1 MMRRTDLTDLTVQRK
16 AGILCCATSNREV
29 LSVSDLS
36 LQVLSCS
43 VRRGELM
50 AGARDQKWSGSACW
64 IAWVLG
70 F

>member
-1 MMRRTDLTDLTVQRK
+1 MRRTDLTDLTVQRK

-50 AGARDQKWSGSACW
+50 AGARIKSGLAQH
-64 IAWVLG
+64 VGLLG